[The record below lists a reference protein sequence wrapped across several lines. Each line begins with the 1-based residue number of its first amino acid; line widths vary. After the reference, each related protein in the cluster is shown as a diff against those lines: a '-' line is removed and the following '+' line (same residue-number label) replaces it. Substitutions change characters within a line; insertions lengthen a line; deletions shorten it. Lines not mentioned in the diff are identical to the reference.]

1 MSDFLQ
7 TYGIDELFYKK
18 TISNFVKDGIAQI
31 PTQQKKRIAV
41 IYELSKD
48 FEPGCEYPE
57 SEVNRRIIAHNDDYC
72 LIRREMVCLGLMK
85 LQAGVYKRT
94 EL

>member
-18 TISNFVKDGIAQI
+18 TISNFVKDG
-31 PTQQKKRIAV
+31 IAV

-85 LQAGVYKRT
+85 RQAGVYKRT